1 VVETQAYELSQNPM
15 KVERNVGTYA
25 LWPLRHTPR
34 GYVYLWACGHED
46 AMPHVCPKGPN
57 RGTLF
62 PAPDL
67 RLARPAWFQAAR
79 FMDRVGITNEFS
91 ADEARR
97 IAMRRVQ
104 GRTVA

>member
-1 VVETQAYELSQNPM
+1 VVRPYALNANPLRIQ
-15 KVERNVGTYA
+15 RNVSNYA
-25 LWPLRHTPR
+25 LWPLRWTGR

-62 PAPDL
+62 EAPDL
-67 RLARPAWFQAAR
+67 RLIRPAWERAAS
-79 FMDRVGITNEFS
+79 FMDRVGIHKDAT
-91 ADEARR
+91 ADEAF
-97 IAMRRVQ
+97 AVAQRRVF